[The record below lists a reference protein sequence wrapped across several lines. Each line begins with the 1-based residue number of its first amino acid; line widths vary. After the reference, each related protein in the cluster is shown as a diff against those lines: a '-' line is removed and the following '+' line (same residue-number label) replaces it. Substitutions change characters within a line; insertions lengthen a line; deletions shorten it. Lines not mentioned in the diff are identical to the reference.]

1 MSRVLKLG
9 GKSIV
14 KLKMKDVLCERGD
27 RDVNPCPGENE
38 ALCVI
43 STKKKADVE

>member
-1 MSRVLKLG
+1 MSRVLKPG

-38 ALCVI
+38 ALCDFN
-43 STKKKADVE
+43 KEKG

>member
-27 RDVNPCPGENE
+27 RDVNPCP
-38 ALCVI
+38 LCVI